1 MINST
6 ESVLAFVNERPVRV
20 SPGGAVSDAVVAFD
34 PALAERVADG
44 AAYLTDGRGI
54 RLEPG
59 RPLAAGDIIR
69 VVVSARRAEPHADP

>member
-1 MINST
+1 MTHST

-20 SPGGAVSDAVVAFD
+20 PPGGAVSAAVAAFD
-34 PALAERVADG
+34 PVLAARVADG

-54 RLEPG
+54 RIEPG
-59 RPLAAGDIIR
+59 TPLAAGDIIR

>member
-1 MINST
+1 VTNST

-20 SPGGAVSDAVVAFD
+20 APGGAVADAVAALD

-54 RLEPG
+54 RIEPG
-59 RPLAAGDIIR
+59 TALASGDIIR